1 VSARPNIDEAA
12 PAAILPA
19 EILAALQTS
28 AMTTAQIAGYLGV
41 LSTPKVNERI
51 ARELQQHG
59 FEERAV
65 RRLYEAFPRMFWLPR
80 DLDEQSALERTF
92 VIPELPST
100 MSGIEAKTIVVDEM
114 PALPRGGDI
123 DNAAAAIAK
132 TDGLDWSEQC
142 GFEEGEDDCGSGT
155 CIAAH
160 FEDHDPAMA
169 RDVYRR
175 YARAAFSAAVAA
187 SPTPPTAD
195 DPADYE
201 ITDDGVMRPLD
212 TWKRDNTG
220 TYLRLMLEATN
231 TVTEAEVAGWTDEQV
246 QQADCWAFSTHL
258 SASDNDDIQVPPRP
272 SFIPYGD
279 PYAGRNPMTGEPL

>member
-1 VSARPNIDEAA
+1 MSARPNINETA
-12 PAAILPA
+12 PAAILPT
-19 EILAALQTS
+19 EILAALQTA
-28 AMTTAQIAGYLGV
+28 AMTTAQIAGHIGV

-51 ARELQQHG
+51 ARELQQHD

-80 DLDEQSALERTF
+80 GLDEQSALERTF
-92 VIPELPST
+92 VQPNLPSR
-100 MSGIEAKTIVVDEM
+100 MNGIEATTIAVDE
-114 PALPRGGDI
+114 LPVTTQSNHI

-142 GFEEGEDDCGSGT
+142 AFEKGEHHCDSST
-155 CIAAH
+155 CVAAH
-160 FEDHDPAMA
+160 FEDHDPDMA
-169 RDVYRR
+169 RDMYRR

-187 SPTPPTAD
+187 SPTPPTTD

-220 TYLRLMLEATN
+220 TFLRLMLEATN

-246 QQADCWAFSTHL
+246 QQADCWAFSTQL
-258 SASDNDDIQVPPRP
+258 FASDNDDIQVPPRP
-272 SFIPYGD
+272 SFIPHGD